1 MADDFHPS
9 PEAAFQRGQLLQKQ
23 HRLTDAIA
31 CYKQAI
37 SLDGLLPEEG
47 AKTALRALT
56 SFDPAI
62 KADKIDLGK
71 TYTNE
76 FARRAKEKYKA

>member
-1 MADDFHPS
+1 MELGIDD
-9 PEAAFQRGQLLQKQ
+9 AAV
-23 HRLTDAIA
+23 
-31 CYKQAI
+31 
-37 SLDGLLPEEG
+37 
-47 AKTALRALT
+47 LRALA
-56 SFDPAI
+56 SFDTAI